1 MIKKE
6 IVDAYYEYREQVIR
20 RYENPKYLQVVIIIS
35 PKGMAELLQ
44 EERFIE
50 VDVKAEI
57 HYTSMF
63 GRKTPIIIRHDLPE
77 NTEFVIQS
85 QVEYER
91 QEKEKLLDK
100 FYKMFGD

>member
-63 GRKTPIIIRHDLPE
+63 GRKTPIIIRHDLLADRKS
-77 NTEFVIQS
+77 V
-85 QVEYER
+85 V
-91 QEKEKLLDK
+91 
-100 FYKMFGD
+100 